1 MLAAPIPAHETER
14 LAELRALKILDSPR
28 EDRFDILVRLA
39 RHMFRV
45 PIAYIALVD
54 AERQWFKAQE
64 GLDVDETPRSISFC
78 GHAINQDGPLIVRD
92 ALLDSR
98 FADNPL
104 VTGGPRVRFYAG
116 HPLSGPTGYKVG
128 TLCLVDHEA
137 REFDEHH
144 QVGLTYLAGL
154 VEQQLHMVDLIGT
167 QRELLETKTALV
179 AAQDRLNR
187 ELQEARE
194 YICSQLPA
202 RTSDGPVRID
212 WTFASSSE
220 LGGDLFG
227 DFWLD
232 EDRLAIYLI
241 DVCGHGVG
249 AALHSSSVQSAIRR
263 QTLPGCDFADPGC
276 VLAALDRAFP
286 MDEHHGKFF
295 TIWYGV
301 YEVSTRTLKYAA
313 AGHPPAYL
321 YSMTAGKPAELGT
334 PDLMVGVI
342 QDREAAHQT
351 INVPAGARLYVFSDG
366 VFEIFKSDGSMV
378 KLEGLR
384 DLLRSMQ
391 SLPAGRTAAT
401 CEELQRMQ
409 GQPTFVDDFSLVEL
423 EFV

>member
-1 MLAAPIPAHETER
+1 MLAAPIPAHEAER

-28 EDRFDILVRLA
+28 EDRFDTLVRLA
-39 RHMFRV
+39 RHVFRV

-78 GHAINQDGPLIVRD
+78 GHAINQDGPLVVPD

-116 HPLSGPTGYKVG
+116 HPLAGPTGYKVG
-128 TLCLVDHEA
+128 TLCLVDHEP
-137 REFDEHH
+137 REFDEYH

-154 VEQQLHMVDLIGT
+154 VEQQLHLVDLIGT

-194 YICSQLPA
+194 YIRSQLPPRSA
-202 RTSDGPVRID
+202 EGPVRTD

-249 AALHSSSVQSAIRR
+249 AASIRVRSSRRSGGGRCPVAISPIPAACCPRSTGLSRWTSTTANSSRSGTAFTRSRPGRSSMPRRGIRR
-263 QTLPGCDFADPGC
+263 RICITL
-276 VLAALDRAFP
+276 R
-286 MDEHHGKFF
+286 
-295 TIWYGV
+295 
-301 YEVSTRTLKYAA
+301 
-313 AGHPPAYL
+313 PAIL
-321 YSMTAGKPAELGT
+321 PNSEL
-334 PDLMVGVI
+334 PI
-342 QDREAAHQT
+342 
-351 INVPAGARLYVFSDG
+351 
-366 VFEIFKSDGSMV
+366 
-378 KLEGLR
+378 
-384 DLLRSMQ
+384 
-391 SLPAGRTAAT
+391 
-401 CEELQRMQ
+401 
-409 GQPTFVDDFSLVEL
+409 
-423 EFV
+423 